1 MVNLVYSDGFA
12 ALEAKSMGGGELFEA
27 CEAITIHEIDHLEE
41 FGLRHLRIFN
51 VLKVEQAVK
60 KILESTGVKV
70 TTRARARGVKMRG
83 QIICAVVLDDGTAI
97 PGDAFVDATGSSG
110 GVTECTRYGWGC
122 AMCVLRCPSF

>member
-51 VLKVEQAVK
+51 VLKVEQAVNK
-60 KILESTGVKV
+60 VLQSTGVKV
-70 TTRARARGVKMRG
+70 TTRARARGVKMKG
-83 QIICAVVLDDGTAI
+83 QRIGAVVLDDGTPIAA
-97 PGDAFVDATGSSG
+97 DAFVHATGSRG
-110 GVTECTRYGWGC
+110 GGARVNRYGWGC
-122 AMCVLRCPSF
+122 AMCV